1 MFGFSLAEL
10 ILVLVVAIIFI
21 KPADLPEIARFVGKA
36 IFHGKRLYGEAKNHL
51 RDLEKDFEIDQLKQ
65 EVNMAIQQEKLKFEP
80 EEDET
85 IIVDIYG
92 NEHRVN
98 NVASLRPDLKP
109 EELSQEIAKNNQ
121 ENQQKLNS
129 NNL

>member
-36 IFHGKRLYGEAKNHL
+36 IFHGKRLYGEAKKHL

-65 EVNMAIQQEKLKFEP
+65 EVNMAINEEKLKFEP

>member
-36 IFHGKRLYGEAKNHL
+36 IFHGKRLYGEAKKHL

-65 EVNMAIQQEKLKFEP
+65 EVNMAINEEKLKFEP

-98 NVASLRPDLKP
+98 NVAKLRPDLKP